1 MLKMRELQMFDE
13 DGSKSK
19 DKKGSSS
26 HAHMPPPLDG
36 EAMPA
41 LFFKISCYVVYYRK
55 SSWDIGNTN
64 I

>member
-19 DKKGSSS
+19 DKKGSTS

-36 EAMPA
+36 KAMPA
-41 LFFKISCYVVYYRK
+41 LFF
-55 SSWDIGNTN
+55 
-64 I
+64 